1 MALIFAPGVTPSTAH
16 PRLLSMTLSGSG
28 NGVNLF
34 RGLRRVRLTPV
45 YYLRPFEGR
54 EMELI
59 SSGGYA
65 EYGSPPSII
74 YDPFRVGKGPPRRQ
88 RPPASAA
95 SSLNFCLSSNQSH
108 LNNQIIDE
116 IEKRRLSAWYP
127 TSEKSEVNK
136 KTFLLRRQVLS

>member
-59 SSGGYA
+59 SSRG
-65 EYGSPPSII
+65 
-74 YDPFRVGKGPPRRQ
+74 
-88 RPPASAA
+88 
-95 SSLNFCLSSNQSH
+95 
-108 LNNQIIDE
+108 
-116 IEKRRLSAWYP
+116 
-127 TSEKSEVNK
+127 
-136 KTFLLRRQVLS
+136 LRRVRLTPVYYLRPLQGREGTAVR